1 MTPQQHINEAEELLR
16 MIDTLEEREEIHR
29 ENDVLLWQMTVDRAN
44 LHIAVAR
51 AQLEAL

>member
-1 MTPQQHINEAEELLR
+1 MTPQQHINVAEELLR
-16 MIDTLEEREEIHR
+16 RLDDPEELH
-29 ENDVLLWQMTVDRAN
+29 DDPFTWQKLVDRVN